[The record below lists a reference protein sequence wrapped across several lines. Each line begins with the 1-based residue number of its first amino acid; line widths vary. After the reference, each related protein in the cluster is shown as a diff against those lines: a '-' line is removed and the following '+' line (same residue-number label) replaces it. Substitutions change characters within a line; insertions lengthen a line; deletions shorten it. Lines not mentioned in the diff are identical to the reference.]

1 MLTLQVRNVPEQVHR
16 TIKARAATAGQSLS
30 DYVLAEL
37 TRIAERP
44 TLEELARRIDER
56 GRVDIDAD
64 LVDVLHAE
72 RASRP

>member
-44 TLEELARRIDER
+44 TLEELAQRIDER

-64 LVDVLHAE
+64 LADVLHAE
-72 RASRP
+72 RAGRP